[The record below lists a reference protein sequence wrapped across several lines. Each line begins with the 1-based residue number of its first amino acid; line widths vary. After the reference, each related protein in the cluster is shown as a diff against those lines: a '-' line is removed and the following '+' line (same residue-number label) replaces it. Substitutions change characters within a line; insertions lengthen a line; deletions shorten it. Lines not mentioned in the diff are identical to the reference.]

1 MADLRPRGIRNN
13 NPLNIRVGN
22 SWLGEVEH
30 PTDKDFEQFKE
41 MRYGIRAGFI
51 LLKRYI
57 KRYHLTTITDIISRW
72 APPIENKTAA
82 YIANVS
88 KLSGIG
94 VLDEVVFDDSDTM
107 CALVDA
113 MIRIEC
119 GCALPMEDIRDG
131 YYLSRK
137 CIYYQI

>member
-22 SWLGEVEH
+22 SWLGEVEN
-30 PTDKDFEQFKE
+30 PTDKDFEQFQK
-41 MRYGIRAGFI
+41 MRYGVRAGFI
-51 LLKRYI
+51 LLRRYI
-57 KRYHLTTITDIISRW
+57 ERYHLNTITDIISRW
-72 APPIENKTAA
+72 APPSENKTAA

-94 VLDEVVFDDSDTM
+94 VHDNISFEDMDTM

-113 MIRIEC
+113 MIRVEC
-119 GCALPMEDIRDG
+119 GCPIPMKTIMDG
-131 YYLSRK
+131 YDLVLFYEPCK
-137 CIYYQI
+137 V